1 MAWRLLLEVI
11 QVDVNIHREIQIIC
25 RLEKLERND
34 PKPKNNCYRWE
45 SCFLLYQIVL
55 RYLINSMG
63 LNRSN
68 RNSDVCSKYTFIVHL
83 EVVLRGTDET

>member
-34 PKPKNNCYRWE
+34 PKPKNNCYR
-45 SCFLLYQIVL
+45 
-55 RYLINSMG
+55 SMG
-63 LNRSN
+63 KLFSTVSN
-68 RNSDVCSKYTFIVHL
+68 CFEISNKFHGP
-83 EVVLRGTDET
+83 EQK